1 MGEPIDELGILREH
15 LERYRGVT
23 LQTLDLVPDDKLP
36 WYPSVA
42 QFSFAQQFCH
52 IAQVEEFYSHGLFEG
67 DWDANRLEA
76 PRQRFTREE
85 LRSRLKE
92 ARAYTLAQLEKLE
105 PGQLEAIVHVPNL
118 PVEPAL
124 RGPQWPLRS
133 WLWYMLEHEI
143 HHKAQLAVYMRHID
157 LTPPFFAFVLP
168 PGVRSDSR

>member
-1 MGEPIDELGILREH
+1 MANATDEMSILREH

-67 DWDANRLEA
+67 DWDSKRLDE

-85 LRSRLKE
+85 LRNKLKE
-92 ARAYTLAQLEKLE
+92 ARAYTLARLEALG
-105 PGQLEAIVHVPNL
+105 PGQLESIVSVPNI
-118 PVEPAL
+118 PVE
-124 RGPQWPLRS
+124 WPLRS

-168 PGVRSDSR
+168 PGVRPDIRAREGN

>member
-1 MGEPIDELGILREH
+1 MAQTLNELTVLREH

-42 QFSFAQQFCH
+42 QFSFAQQFFH

-67 DWDANRLEA
+67 DWDARRLEE

-85 LRSRLKE
+85 LKSKLKE
-92 ARAYTLAQLEKLE
+92 ARAYTLGRLEALAPE
-105 PGQLEAIVHVPNL
+105 QLEAVVRVPSS
-118 PVEPAL
+118 PVE
-124 RGPQWPLRS
+124 WSLRS

-143 HHKAQLAVYMRHID
+143 HHKAQLAIYMRHID
-157 LTPPFFAFVLP
+157 LTPPFWESLT
-168 PGVRSDSR
+168 R